1 MDVYTYEFVHMHAR
15 THARTQAHAH
25 THRYTQS
32 NIWFLRFAM
41 DPASNFMVV
50 GNMVGQLMLYDLAG
64 IPSGV

>member
-1 MDVYTYEFVHMHAR
+1 MNLYTCTHAR
-15 THARTQAHAH
+15 THARAHTH